1 MNGFIV
7 DVEEYHYFLGI
18 SLMYDV
24 IVIGAGPAGAV
35 TARIVSSAGFRVLLL
50 EKNETC
56 RSPCAGYLGNTIN
69 LEPLDDAI
77 IQSGITKMRVYF
89 PDMKFHDFQLNGF
102 VVDRHLFDMELV
114 RKAHASGTQVRWNSP
129 VSEIISGDVKFHDGK
144 ASGLIIVGADG
155 VFSKTASFMGMERQR
170 FAACAQYHLKG
181 IQPLSQTC
189 EIFFNTRYA
198 PGGYFWIYPTGKNSA
213 KVGVGVTCP
222 NPRIYLDNFI
232 EFFEFCDISG
242 RLNGTKTDC
251 ITGALPIGGLREK
264 LVSGNILL
272 VGDSAGMADPITG
285 AGIHNAILAS
295 EVAGKTIIHA
305 LEKDDIELLS
315 NYETRI
321 RRLLGKPLGRAL
333 EKRKKMDACSNNE
346 LLQEHLPELWVTF
359 KGYWKECM
367 V

>member
-1 MNGFIV
+1 MG
-7 DVEEYHYFLGI
+7 L

-35 TARIVSSAGFRVLLL
+35 TARIVSSAGFRILLL

-56 RSPCAGYLGNTIN
+56 RSPCAGYVGNTIN

-89 PDMKFHDFQLNGF
+89 PDMTFHDFQMNGF
-102 VVDRHLFDMELV
+102 VVDRNLFDMELV
-114 RKAHASGTQVRWNSP
+114 KRSQGSGTQVRWNSP
-129 VSEIISGDVKFHDGK
+129 VTDIISGEVKFRNEK
-144 ASGLIIVGADG
+144 ASGRIIVGADG
-155 VFSKTASFMGMERQR
+155 VFSKTASFMGMDKQR
-170 FAACAQYHLKG
+170 FATCAQYHLKG

-189 EIFFNTRYA
+189 EIFFNAEYA
-198 PGGYFWIYPTGKNSA
+198 PGGYVWIYPTGKDSA
-213 KVGVGVTCP
+213 KVGVGVTGS
-222 NPRIYLDNFI
+222 NPRKYLDKFI
-232 EFFEFCDISG
+232 DCSGVSG
-242 RLNGTKTDC
+242 RLNGKKTEC

-285 AGIHNAILAS
+285 AGIHNAILAG
-295 EVAGKTIIHA
+295 EVAGKTIIQA

-333 EKRKKMDACSNNE
+333 EKRIKMDACSNNE

-359 KGYWKECM
+359 RGYWD
-367 V
+367 

>member
-1 MNGFIV
+1 
-7 DVEEYHYFLGI
+7 
-18 SLMYDV
+18 MYDV

-35 TARIVSSAGFRVLLL
+35 TSKMVSSAGFRVLLL

-56 RSPCAGYLGNTIN
+56 RSPCAGYIGNTIN
-69 LEPLDDAI
+69 LEPVDDAI

-89 PDMKFHDFQLNGF
+89 PDMTFHDFQLNGF

-114 RKAHASGTQVRWNSP
+114 RRSQASGTQVRWSSP
-129 VSEIISGDVKFHDGK
+129 VTKIISGEVKFRNEK
-144 ASGLIIVGADG
+144 ASGKIIVGADG
-155 VFSKTASFMGMERQR
+155 VFSKTASFMGMEKQR

-181 IQPLSQTC
+181 IQALSQTC
-189 EIFFNTRYA
+189 EIFFNAEYA
-198 PGGYFWIYPTGKNSA
+198 PGGYIWIYPTGKDSA

-222 NPRIYLDNFI
+222 NPRMYLDKFI
-232 EFFEFCDISG
+232 ECCCFSG
-242 RLNGTKTDC
+242 RLKGKKTEF
-251 ITGALPIGGLREK
+251 IIGALPISGLREK

-285 AGIHNAILAS
+285 AGIHNAILAG
-295 EVAGKTIIHA
+295 EVAGKTIIQA
-305 LEKDDIELLS
+305 LEQDDMELLS

-333 EKRKKMDACSNNE
+333 EKRKKMDACSNND

-359 KGYWKECM
+359 KKYWKK
-367 V
+367 

>member
-1 MNGFIV
+1 
-7 DVEEYHYFLGI
+7 
-18 SLMYDV
+18 MYDV

-35 TARIVSSAGFRVLLL
+35 TARMVSSAGFRVLLL

-56 RSPCAGYLGNTIN
+56 RSPCAGYIGNTIN

-89 PDMKFHDFQLNGF
+89 PDMTFHDFQMNGF

-114 RKAHASGTQVRWNSP
+114 RRAQASGTQVRWSSP
-129 VSEIISGDVKFHDGK
+129 ITEIISEEVEFQNEK
-144 ASGLIIVGADG
+144 ASGKIIIGADG
-155 VFSKTASFMGMERQR
+155 VFSTTASFMGLEKQR

-189 EIFFNTRYA
+189 EIFFNAQYA
-198 PGGYFWIYPTGKNSA
+198 PGGYVWIYPTGKNSA
-213 KVGVGVTCP
+213 KVGVGVTSS
-222 NPRIYLDNFI
+222 NPRKYLDKFI
-232 EFFEFCDISG
+232 EFFKGCDIAG

-264 LVSGNILL
+264 LVSDNILL

-285 AGIHNAILAS
+285 AGIHNAILAG
-295 EVAGKTIIHA
+295 EVAGKTIIQA
-305 LEKDDIELLS
+305 LETDDIELLS

-333 EKRKKMDACSNNE
+333 GKRTKMDACSNNE
-346 LLQEHLPELWVTF
+346 LLQKHLPELWVTF
-359 KGYWKECM
+359 KGYWKE
-367 V
+367 

>member
-1 MNGFIV
+1 M
-7 DVEEYHYFLGI
+7 GI

-56 RSPCAGYLGNTIN
+56 CSPCAGYIGNTIN
-69 LEPLDDAI
+69 FEPLDDAI
-77 IQSGITKMRVYF
+77 IQSVITKMRVYF
-89 PDMKFHDFQLNGF
+89 PDMTFHDFQLNGF
-102 VVDRHLFDMELV
+102 VVDRQLFDMELV
-114 RKAHASGTQVRWNSP
+114 RRSQRSGTQVRWSSP
-129 VSEIISGDVKFHDGK
+129 VTEIISGVVKYNNGMV
-144 ASGLIIVGADG
+144 SGRIIVGADG
-155 VFSKTASFMGMERQR
+155 VFSKTASFMGMEKQR

-181 IQPLSQTC
+181 ISPLSHTC
-189 EIFFNTRYA
+189 EIFFNAEYA
-198 PGGYFWIYPTGKNSA
+198 PGGYIWIYPTGKNSA

-222 NPRIYLDNFI
+222 NPRMYLDKFI
-232 EFFEFCDISG
+232 ECCDVTD
-242 RLNGTKTDC
+242 RLHGIKTEC

-285 AGIHNAILAS
+285 AGVHNAILAG
-295 EVAGKTIIHA
+295 EVAGKTIIEA
-305 LEKDDIELLS
+305 LENDEIELLS

-333 EKRKKMDACSNNE
+333 DKRTKMDTCSNNE

-359 KGYWKECM
+359 KKYWKL
-367 V
+367 